1 MRISDWSSDVCS
13 SDLDNAQQI
22 LRSGGLQPCNQILL
36 EFSERRHDPLIA
48 MARHC
53 IQYMTHKPR
62 RRLGLWRQPIAE
74 AFGKQARWN
83 LGHGNRFSGTEA
95 PIQGIAEPG
104 SWFSTKPHFL
114 DGFHTLQF

>member
-13 SDLDNAQQI
+13 SDLGIDNAQQI

-62 RRLGLWRQPIAE
+62 RRLGLWRQTIAE
-74 AFGKQARWN
+74 AFGKQARRQ
-83 LGHGNRFSGTEA
+83 LDRKRVVEGQSVSVRVDHGGRRSSK
-95 PIQGIAEPG
+95 Q
-104 SWFSTKPHFL
+104 KKKDKH
-114 DGFHTLQF
+114 